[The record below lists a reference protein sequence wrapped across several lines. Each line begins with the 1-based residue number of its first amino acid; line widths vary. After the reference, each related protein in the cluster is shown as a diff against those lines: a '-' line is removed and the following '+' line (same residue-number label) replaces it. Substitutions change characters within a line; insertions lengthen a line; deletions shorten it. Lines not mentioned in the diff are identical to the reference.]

1 MRGAGR
7 RRPPGRLSATGTS
20 DIHVFYGSKTSAIK
34 PGGEWHGGA
43 DHPIAQ
49 DLIDIAIDVIPVSL
63 RSDNI
68 HPNAVGYTIIGQQ
81 IAAKI
86 TALGY

>member
-1 MRGAGR
+1 
-7 RRPPGRLSATGTS
+7 
-20 DIHVFYGSKTSAIK
+20 
-34 PGGEWHGGA
+34 
-43 DHPIAQ
+43 
-49 DLIDIAIDVIPVSL
+49 LIDIAIDVIPVSL

>member
-1 MRGAGR
+1 VGA
-7 RRPPGRLSATGTS
+7 RPALPTVTAKSGV
-20 DIHVFYGSKTSAIK
+20 HVFYESRTFAIES
-34 PGGEWHGGA
+34 GGEWHAGA
-43 DHPIAQ
+43 DRPIAQ

-68 HPNAVGYTIIGQQ
+68 HLNAVGYTIVGQL